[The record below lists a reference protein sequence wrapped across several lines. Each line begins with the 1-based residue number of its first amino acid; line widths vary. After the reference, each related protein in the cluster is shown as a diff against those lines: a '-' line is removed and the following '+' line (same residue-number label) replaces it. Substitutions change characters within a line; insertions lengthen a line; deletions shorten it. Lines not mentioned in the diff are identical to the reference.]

1 MGTSTK
7 LLLCSNMSTKLLL
20 ITFVSSSLVAAAPNK
35 LIRPKRLTQEESD
48 MISAATTCQT
58 AILRCCTPK
67 TPTTDATWRCFE
79 KNNCGGLFVVHEIN
93 DNNNNAEP
101 SLGAC
106 AYLSK
111 VKSMIEEVGNE
122 ESIDK
127 EEEEEDN
134 KETFEEELP
143 KEELPI

>member
-106 AYLSK
+106 AYLAK

-122 ESIDK
+122 ESSDK
-127 EEEEEDN
+127 EEKKRGQQRN
-134 KETFEEELP
+134 
-143 KEELPI
+143 

>member
-1 MGTSTK
+1 MMHT
-7 LLLCSNMSTKLLL
+7 LFLC
-20 ITFVSSSLVAAAPNK
+20 LVPCALVLAAPNNPRIGPENEK
-35 LIRPKRLTQEESD
+35 DLEQVQ
-48 MISAATTCQT
+48 AATTCQT

-111 VKSMIEEVGNE
+111 ASVVYTKQKLG
-122 ESIDK
+122 K
-127 EEEEEDN
+127 LR
-134 KETFEEELP
+134 KLTYEL
-143 KEELPI
+143 